1 MKKLYMVTDLGPG
14 DGGKGGVVHK
24 IAHMQKAHTI
34 VKVGGAQGSHG
45 VRTSNGDFFA
55 FSQFGCGTFEGVRT
69 YISKRFVADPIALM
83 SEARALEEVGVS
95 HPMRLLKVSADALC
109 STVFHMAASHLSEL
123 LLKDRPRGTIGSG
136 VGQAYCLNESH
147 PELSVYMRD
156 LSTPGLRD
164 KLAALQ
170 AHYQDQFREVLKDL
184 DRFQMSDLKY
194 VAEAQSILKHEMFV
208 KNSCELMQEF
218 ATQERIVSDDY
229 LSEKILGRNG
239 VVISESSH
247 GVLTDRYTGFHP
259 HTSALR
265 TLPRFT
271 RAMYEDAGYEG
282 EIVSLGVHRAYQ
294 IRHGAGPLVTHD
306 ASMTESLLPGSNKQ
320 ENRWQGSVRVGPLDL
335 VALRYALAASGEH
348 AYDAIALTWFDQVE
362 KHGLWPMANEYSGP
376 LDSQFFT
383 NDGNIKV
390 RVGEDEAQLAYLGG
404 LTQALQA
411 VTPVVTDIPL
421 PAGGDRNKLYELCA
435 STILEHL
442 GVPVRMVS
450 FGPTEQ
456 DKVCK

>member
-1 MKKLYMVTDLGPG
+1 MKKLYIVTDLGPG

-83 SEARALEEVGVS
+83 FEARALAEVGVS
-95 HPMRLLKVSADALC
+95 NPMRLLKVSADALC
-109 STVFHMAASHLSEL
+109 STVFHMAASQLSEL
-123 LLKDRPRGTIGSG
+123 LLKDKPRGTIGSG
-136 VGQAYCLNESH
+136 VGAAYRLNASH
-147 PELSVYMRD
+147 PELSVHMRD
-156 LSTPGLRD
+156 LATPGLRD
-164 KLAALQ
+164 KLMALQ
-170 AHYQDQFREVLKDL
+170 AHYRNQFIDVLNDL
-184 DRFQMSDLKY
+184 DCFQMIDFKY
-194 VAEAQSILKHEMFV
+194 VVEAQLLLKNERCV
-208 KNSCELMQEF
+208 DSSCELMQEF
-218 ATQERIVSDDY
+218 AAYGRIVSDDY
-229 LSEKILGRNG
+229 LSDNILGRSG

-247 GVLTDRYTGFHP
+247 GVLTDCYTGFHP

-271 RAMYEDAGYEG
+271 KAMYMDAGYDG

-306 ASMTESLLPGSNKQ
+306 AKMSESLLPGSNKQ

-335 VALRYALAASGEH
+335 VSLRYALAASGKN
-348 AYDAIALTWFDQVE
+348 AYDGLALTWFDQVE
-362 KHGLWPMANEYSGP
+362 KLGSWPMVNEY
-376 LDSQFFT
+376 DSPRNSRFFDL
-383 NDGNIKV
+383 DGNIKV
-390 RVGEDEAQLAYLGG
+390 RAGEDETQLAYLGQ
-404 LTQALQA
+404 LTKELQA
-411 VTPVVTDIPL
+411 AAPVVSQVPL
-421 PAGGDRNKLYELCA
+421 PYGGDRNELYQLCA
-435 STILEHL
+435 DTLLEHL

-450 FGPTEQ
+450 FGPTER

>member
-69 YISKRFVADPIALM
+69 YISKRFVADPLALM
-83 SEARALEEVGVS
+83 AEARALEEVGVS
-95 HPMRLLKVSADALC
+95 HPLRLLHVSSDTLC
-109 STVFHMAASHLSEL
+109 STVFHMAASQLSEL
-123 LLKDRPRGTIGSG
+123 LLRDKPRGTIGSG
-136 VGQAYCLNESH
+136 VGAAYRLNESH
-147 PELSVYMRD
+147 PELSVHMRD
-156 LSTPGLRD
+156 LAYPRLRD
-164 KLAALQ
+164 KLAAVQ
-170 AHYQDQFREVLKDL
+170 AHYRNQFTEALKDL
-184 DRFQMSDLKY
+184 DCFQMIDLKY
-194 VAEAQSILKHEMFV
+194 VAEAQGILKSEDLV
-208 KNSCELMQEF
+208 DSAYALMSEF
-218 ATQERIVSDDY
+218 AAQKRIVSDDY
-229 LSEKILGRNG
+229 LSDNILSRQG

-247 GVLTDRYTGFHP
+247 GVLTDCFTGFHP

-271 RAMYEDAGYEG
+271 KALYEDTGYDG

-306 ASMTESLLPGSNKQ
+306 ESMSEALLPGSNKQ

-335 VALRYALAASGEH
+335 VSLRYALAASGKD
-348 AYDAIALTWFDQVE
+348 AYDGLTITWFDQVE
-362 KHGLWPMANEYSGP
+362 KLGSWRMATHYEGP
-376 LDSQFFT
+376 LDNRFFT
-383 NDGNIKV
+383 KDGDIKV
-390 RVGEDEAQLAYLGG
+390 RVGTDETQLAYLGQ
-404 LTQALQA
+404 LTRQLQA
-411 VTPVVTDIPL
+411 VTPVVSQVLL
-421 PAGGDRNKLYELCA
+421 PFGGDRDELYQLCA
-435 STILEHL
+435 STLLEHL

-450 FGPTEQ
+450 FGPTER

>member
-24 IAHMQKAHTI
+24 IAHMQRAHTI

-45 VRTSNGDFFA
+45 VRTANGDFFA

-83 SEARALEEVGVS
+83 AEARALEEVGVIN
-95 HPMRLLKVSADALC
+95 PLRLLHVSADALC

-123 LLKDRPRGTIGSG
+123 LLRDKPRGTIGSG
-136 VGQAYCLNESH
+136 VGQAYRLNESH
-147 PELSVYMRD
+147 PELSVCMRD
-156 LSTPGLRD
+156 LSLPGLRD
-164 KLAALQ
+164 RLAALQ
-170 AHYQDQFREVLKDL
+170 AHYRNQFMDALNDL
-184 DRFQMSDLKY
+184 DRFQMIDFKY
-194 VAEAQSILKHEMFV
+194 VAEAQDILKSERFV
-208 KNSCELMQEF
+208 TGTCELMQEF
-218 ATQERIVSDDY
+218 AAERRIVPDTY
-229 LSEKILGRNG
+229 LADNILGRNG

-271 RAMYEDAGYEG
+271 RAMYEDAQYDG
-282 EIVSLGVHRAYQ
+282 EIVSLGVHRGYQ

-306 ASMTESLLPGSNKQ
+306 AGMSESLLPGSNKQ

-335 VALRYALAASGEH
+335 VSLRYALAASGPG
-348 AYDAIALTWFDQVE
+348 AYDALALTWFDQIE
-362 KHGLWPMANEYSGP
+362 KRGVWHLANQYSGP
-376 LDSQFFT
+376 LDPRFFT
-383 NDGNIKV
+383 ADGNIKV
-390 RVGEDEAQLAYLGG
+390 RVGEDAAQLTHLGG
-404 LTQALQA
+404 LTKTLEAA
-411 VTPVVTDIPL
+411 TPVVTNIPL
-421 PAGGDRNKLYELCA
+421 PIGDNRDELYELCA
-435 STILEHL
+435 DTLLAHL
-442 GVPVRMVS
+442 GVPVRMIS
-450 FGPTEQ
+450 FGPTER